1 MIKEITSKQEW
12 DNVLSKVDTYDFYHT
27 YDYHIISKQEDEECV
42 LLQFEKDNYLI
53 AIPLIIRPIKGT
65 DYFDITSVYGY
76 SGPVSKN
83 ISYSF
88 NNTQFITEFKE
99 YLFNKKI
106 VSVFSRLNP
115 FINHQKDI
123 LKNLGDCEDLSSVV
137 FIDLTNDIEVQRQG
151 YQRRI
156 KSHINKSRRLCT
168 IKKAQT
174 QEEIEAFIDIYYEN
188 MNRVDAEDSYY
199 FDKDYFFNFLKC
211 NDFETDL
218 LLAIDNETNQYIS
231 GVMFVKT
238 NQIVQYHLSGTK
250 TDFLN
255 IMPVKMLID
264 EMRILATNK
273 GYKYLNLGGGLGSKE
288 DSLLRFKKS
297 FSKELETFSLWKY
310 IVDVDAY
317 NKLSSKNEVT
327 NTNYFPAY
335 RSK

>member
-27 YDYHIISKQEDEECV
+27 YDYHTISKQEDEECV

-65 DYFDITSVYGY
+65 DCFDITSVYGY

-88 NNTQFITEFKE
+88 NNTQFITEFRE

-115 FINHQKDI
+115 FINYQKDI

-199 FDKDYFFNFLKC
+199 FDKDYFFKFLKC

-310 IVDVDAY
+310 IVNVDAY

>member
-27 YDYHIISKQEDEECV
+27 YDYHTISKQEDEECV

-83 ISYSF
+83 ISYNF

-115 FINHQKDI
+115 FINYQKDI

-199 FDKDYFFNFLKC
+199 FDKDYFFKFLKC

-264 EMRILATNK
+264 EMRLLATNK
-273 GYKYLNLGGGLGSKE
+273 SYKYLNLGGGLGSKE

-310 IVDVDAY
+310 IVNVDAY

>member
-199 FDKDYFFNFLKC
+199 FDKDYFFKFLKC

-310 IVDVDAY
+310 IVNVDAY

>member
-27 YDYHIISKQEDEECV
+27 YDYHIISKQEDEKCV

-53 AIPLIIRPIKGT
+53 AIPLIIRPIEGT

-83 ISYSF
+83 ISYNF

-199 FDKDYFFNFLKC
+199 FDKDYFFKFLKC
-211 NDFETDL
+211 NDFKTDL

-310 IVDVDAY
+310 IVNVDAY

>member
-199 FDKDYFFNFLKC
+199 FDKDYFFKFLKC
-211 NDFETDL
+211 NDFKTDL

-310 IVDVDAY
+310 IVNVDAY

>member
-42 LLQFEKDNYLI
+42 LLQFEKENYLI

>member
-27 YDYHIISKQEDEECV
+27 YDYHTISKQEDEECV

-83 ISYSF
+83 ISYNF

-115 FINHQKDI
+115 FINYQKDI

-199 FDKDYFFNFLKC
+199 FDKDYFFKFLKC
-211 NDFETDL
+211 NDFKTDL

-310 IVDVDAY
+310 IVNVDAY

>member
-27 YDYHIISKQEDEECV
+27 YDYHTISKQEGEKCV

-83 ISYSF
+83 ISYNF

-115 FINHQKDI
+115 FISHQKDI

-264 EMRILATNK
+264 EMRILATNEDC
-273 GYKYLNLGGGLGSKE
+273 KYLNLGGGLGSKE

-310 IVDVDAY
+310 IVDVDVY
-317 NKLSSKNEVT
+317 KKLLSKNEAT
-327 NTNYFPAY
+327 NSNYFPAY
-335 RSK
+335 RSS

>member
-27 YDYHIISKQEDEECV
+27 YDYHTISKLEDEKCV
-42 LLQFEKDNYLI
+42 LLHFEKDNYLI
-53 AIPLIIRPIKGT
+53 AIPLIIRPIEGT
-65 DYFDITSVYGY
+65 DCFDITSVYGY

-83 ISYSF
+83 ISYNF
-88 NNTQFITEFKE
+88 NNTQFITEFRE

-199 FDKDYFFNFLKC
+199 FDKDYFFKFLKC
-211 NDFETDL
+211 NDFKTDL
-218 LLAIDNETNQYIS
+218 LLAIDNDTNQYIS

-297 FSKELETFSLWKY
+297 FSKELKTFSLWKY
-310 IVDVDAY
+310 IVNVDAY

-335 RSK
+335 RSS

>member
-27 YDYHIISKQEDEECV
+27 YDYHIISKQEDEECL
-42 LLQFEKDNYLI
+42 LLQFKKDNHLI
-53 AIPLIIRPIKGT
+53 ALPLIIRPIKGT

-137 FIDLTNDIEVQRQG
+137 FIDLTNDIELQRQG

-199 FDKDYFFNFLKC
+199 FDKDYFFKFLKC
-211 NDFETDL
+211 NDFKTDL

-310 IVDVDAY
+310 IVNVDAY